1 MPSPAGRPHDY
12 ASCGGGSHAD
22 VAECDGGALARWMDE
37 LQQRRGVLGFP
48 YAVLKK

>member
-1 MPSPAGRPHDY
+1 MRMWRSAT
-12 ASCGGGSHAD
+12 
-22 VAECDGGALARWMDE
+22 AERLLAWMDE